1 MFGVVGYSRVEDKL
15 EVQDVSGIC
24 FVLHG
29 RGAYILDSRIMVN
42 VQVVAISNQN
52 GMSFI
57 TMN

>member
-1 MFGVVGYSRVEDKL
+1 MFGIR
-15 EVQDVSGIC
+15 

-29 RGAYILDSRIMVN
+29 RGAYILDLRIMVN

-52 GMSFI
+52 TKSFI